1 MRPSRVFRWIV
12 RIFLLIL
19 TTCMSVVSFLGG
31 YSAVLILS
39 TPGNINVPSGPIQ
52 ANLNITNP
60 SGMYLIIPFNIT
72 NAGYFDLTELTLDFK
87 IAMRYDHVNLTG
99 TGQNITTTRL
109 IFDKFEV
116 FPPIL
121 SGQTYSNNFTATGG
135 DGFIPSNFPNATT
148 EIDWYKKP
156 YAVEYFANFT
166 VSGMYSLDLLGFR
179 FTLTNFSVGHLP

>member
-1 MRPSRVFRWIV
+1 
-12 RIFLLIL
+12 
-19 TTCMSVVSFLGG
+19 
-31 YSAVLILS
+31 
-39 TPGNINVPSGPIQ
+39 
-52 ANLNITNP
+52 
-60 SGMYLIIPFNIT
+60 MYLP
-72 NAGYFDLTELTLDFK
+72 APYK
-87 IAMRYDHVNLTG
+87 IVMRYDHVNLTG